1 MKRCLNQKALL
12 LGIPMPFTVL
22 LLTFAAVSFLA
33 VGSLQVSMAC
43 LIVYIIARVLY
54 WYNPLF
60 FLFLGSYL
68 RKSDLHAQ
76 GNEQRRGKQMSDVLL
91 WKGLAKDCDYGSV
104 IQNTDGSYQV
114 SYRVCGLDL
123 FSMSGPEIQRA
134 LKVFDDGLK
143 ILSEDGVT
151 IFWECRRSKCL
162 PGGDAGYVSD
172 HFPPDL
178 ENILAENRNA
188 CKDADLFANEY
199 FFTAM
204 FTPDSSEQKVSAL
217 SRFFIRSQKKAENRT
232 VESDTERF
240 SKILSNFNNVVSEGF
255 ELTALSQA
263 ETAAYLHG
271 CVSAG
276 AHNAKALVTA
286 NPSEWSTLIPDQS
299 LHKGLNPI
307 LGDQF
312 IKIVGVKGFPE
323 DFSPEMRNEIARVPF
338 EFRWCTRIDLFKDS
352 KARNLV
358 KGKKTTWANSS
369 IKFKAMFASMFTG
382 SDEDVTEKFE
392 ARMADECQDVM
403 DDLYEG
409 KYALSR
415 IASAIIILDKD
426 SDSAGK
432 KSELIR
438 KIYESHGL
446 KACVE
451 ELNAMQAFLSSIPGT
466 FHQNSR
472 HFSFTTTGLVNH
484 ILPLN
489 SPWKGA
495 PNHDCLFVAKGRD

>member
-22 LLTFAAVSFLA
+22 LLTFGAVSFLA
-33 VGSLQVSMAC
+33 VGSLRVSIAC
-43 LIVYIIARVLY
+43 LIVFIIARVVY
-54 WYNPLF
+54 WYDPLF

-76 GNEQRRGKQMSDVLL
+76 GNEQRRGKQMSEVLL
-91 WKGLAKDCDYGSV
+91 WKGMAKDCDYGSI
-104 IQNTDGSYQV
+104 IQNADGSYQV
-114 SYRVCGLDL
+114 SHKILGLDF
-123 FSMSGPEIQRA
+123 FSITRPETQRG

-143 ILSEDGVT
+143 ILAEDSVT
-151 IFWECRRSKCL
+151 IFEECRRSKCL
-162 PGGDAGYVSD
+162 PEEEVGNVSD

-178 ENILAENRNA
+178 ENILAENRLA
-188 CKDADLFANEY
+188 FEDADLFENEY
-199 FFTAM
+199 FLTAM

-217 SRFFIRSQKKAENRT
+217 SRFFIRSQKKPENRA
-232 VESDTERF
+232 VEGDAKKF
-240 SKILSNFNNVVSEGF
+240 SNILCNFKNVVSENF
-255 ELTALSQA
+255 ELKALSRA

-271 CVSAG
+271 CVSAKARKIG
-276 AHNAKALVTA
+276 ALVA
-286 NPSEWSTLIPDQS
+286 DNPSDWAKLIPDQS
-299 LHKGLNPI
+299 LYKGLSPI

-312 IKIVGVKGFPE
+312 VKIVGVKGFPE
-323 DFSPEMRNEIARVPF
+323 DISPEMRNEIARLPF
-338 EFRWCTRIDLFKDS
+338 EFRWCTRIDLLKDS
-352 KARNLV
+352 KARKLV

-403 DDLYEG
+403 DDIHEG

-415 IASAIIILDKD
+415 ITSAFIILDKD
-426 SDSAGK
+426 SENAGK
-432 KSELIR
+432 KSELIK
-438 KIYESHGL
+438 KILESHGL

-466 FHQNSR
+466 IHQNPR
-472 HFSFTTTGLVNH
+472 HFSFTTTDLVNQ
-484 ILPLN
+484 IIPLN

-495 PNHDCLFVAKGRD
+495 PDQDCLFVAKGRD